1 MSGQAMASYERA
13 VNAVE
18 TRLRSTEALEA
29 YFQLGKLRRDHGEFS
44 PAERAYREALK
55 LGPDRSGAH
64 IMLAVTLRDAERLG
78 ESLHHYSVGLR
89 LHPGIPAAQYNRAQI
104 YSQVRVGPSPSPS

>member
-29 YFQLGKLRRDHGEFS
+29 YFQLGKLRRDHGDFGT
-44 PAERAYREALK
+44 AERAYREVLK
-55 LGPDRSGAH
+55 LMPVLARRIPSNSLAGLPSLLAH
-64 IMLAVTLRDAERLG
+64 LISEL
-78 ESLHHYSVGLR
+78 
-89 LHPGIPAAQYNRAQI
+89 
-104 YSQVRVGPSPSPS
+104 

>member
-29 YFQLGKLRRDHGEFS
+29 YFQLGKLRRDHGDFG
-44 PAERAYREALK
+44 PAERAYREVLE
-55 LGPDRSGAH
+55 LMPV
-64 IMLAVTLRDAERLG
+64 LARRIRRNSPA
-78 ESLHHYSVGLR
+78 GLPC
-89 LHPGIPAAQYNRAQI
+89 LLATMN
-104 YSQVRVGPSPSPS
+104 SEL

>member
-1 MSGQAMASYERA
+1 M
-13 VNAVE
+13 
-18 TRLRSTEALEA
+18 
-29 YFQLGKLRRDHGEFS
+29 
-44 PAERAYREALK
+44 LK

-104 YSQVRVGPSPSPS
+104 YSQLERSEEAIHGYRVAVRTEPTFALAQEMLADALGARGRLAEAES